1 MSVFVHESLGLGEGG
16 QWPAVVQV
24 ALLHRGVEVVVDEV
38 GRCGHAQIPAKS
50 LQQQKLHLDQILFV
64 QDQVEA
70 AHEAQRVQLL
80 QFRNA
85 VLFLL
90 KFTWR
95 KEREIKKK
103 RQVFL
108 ISIQMYC
115 RIIQCAVEHDI
126 TTAAIPV
133 LSLESTGVNRYTG
146 ISHRLRH

>member
-16 QWPAVVQV
+16 QGPAVVQV

-80 QFRNA
+80 QFGNA

-108 ISIQMYC
+108 LAFKC
-115 RIIQCAVEHDI
+115 
-126 TTAAIPV
+126 TAESYNV
-133 LSLESTGVNRYTG
+133 LWNMTSQLQPSLFF
-146 ISHRLRH
+146 L